1 MNDNELKIFKMRSDI
16 AQAIGHPIRMAIV
29 DFLKDGEKCVCEVSE
44 RLGSQRSN
52 ISRHLSVLQKAG
64 LISGRKDG
72 LWMRYSLSHS
82 ELDCLIGCVDKI
94 VRKNLDEDMQVLE
107 RLGQ

>member
-1 MNDNELKIFKMRSDI
+1 MNEKELKIFKMRAEI

-29 DFLKDGEKCVCEVSE
+29 DFLKDGEKCVCEISE
-44 RLGSQRSN
+44 RLKSQRSN

-72 LWMRYSLSHS
+72 LWMRYSLPHA
-82 ELDCLIGCVDKI
+82 ELNSIIGSVDDI
-94 VRKNLDEDMQVLE
+94 VRKRLNEDLKVLE
-107 RLGQ
+107 KLG